1 MTNARDYEP
10 DASGAVDQ
18 QAFEHTIR
26 ENLSPE
32 GVAMVIAYLRAATG
46 ERPQT
51 EAGQRAL
58 QQVKWLADTLFELL
72 GTAEY
77 NRLLDEIG
85 L

>member
-1 MTNARDYEP
+1 MTNARDYKP

-18 QAFEHTIR
+18 HAFETAIR

-32 GVAMVIAYLRAATG
+32 GVVMTIAYLRTATG
-46 ERPQT
+46 ERPKT
-51 EAGQRAL
+51 DAGRLAL
-58 QQVKWLADTLFELL
+58 QQVKWLADTLFEMV

-77 NRLLDEIG
+77 NRLLEEIG

>member
-1 MTNARDYEP
+1 MTNAHNYEP

-18 QAFEHTIR
+18 NGFENAIR

-32 GVAMVIAYLRAATG
+32 GVVMTIAYLRAAAS
-46 ERPQT
+46 ERPKT
-51 EAGQRAL
+51 DAGRLAL
-58 QQVKWLADTLFELL
+58 EQVKWLADTLFEMV